1 MKFSVQQKGN
11 KVCISNCKGIV
22 IDDNKSVVA
31 IIFFIINNNIFHE
44 QDLVYFLLQA
54 LQNTR
59 KMLSP

>member
-22 IDDNKSVVA
+22 IDDKKSVVA
-31 IIFFIINNNIFHE
+31 INFFIINIFHE